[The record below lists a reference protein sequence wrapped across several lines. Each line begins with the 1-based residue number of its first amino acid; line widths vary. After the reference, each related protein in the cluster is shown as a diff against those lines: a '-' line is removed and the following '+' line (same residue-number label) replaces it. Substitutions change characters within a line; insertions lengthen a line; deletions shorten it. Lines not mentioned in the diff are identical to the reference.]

1 VSWGTIDLAPL
12 LEIIKVMKRPLLF
25 LIRGLLAVIPVI
37 SAVLAVSLVGRVDLS
52 IILLLLWGPLV
63 MGLKELSPGLGCLD
77 ACVHNY
83 EQIGHHLGF
92 LHDDFLHGLDVAD
105 SIAEGIYDLDVLD
118 VQDYVPG
125 IAKMFYVV
133 LEALIMLLSDGL
145 EGISSRWT
153 LVYALEVLDEHST

>member
-1 VSWGTIDLAPL
+1 
-12 LEIIKVMKRPLLF
+12 
-25 LIRGLLAVIPVI
+25 
-37 SAVLAVSLVGRVDLS
+37 
-52 IILLLLWGPLV
+52 